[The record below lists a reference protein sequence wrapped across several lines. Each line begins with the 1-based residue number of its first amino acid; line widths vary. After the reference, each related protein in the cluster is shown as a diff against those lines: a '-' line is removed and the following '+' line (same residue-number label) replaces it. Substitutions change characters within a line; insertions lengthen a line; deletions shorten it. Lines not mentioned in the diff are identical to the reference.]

1 MTIPLANLLGIE
13 NSSSYTV
20 TGITLFLKQNQAR
33 SKSLLLASS
42 VPIYYKTRHKKM
54 SDHPW
59 VPLTESKPTA
69 KHANNDDH
77 VLYRMSDWSMSAN
90 WEHIPK
96 EATHWQMIV
105 DSPPG
110 NAARWEEIDEAAFQ
124 RLLKREFPEPTVP
137 NLLIESTLR
146 KFWNHG

>member
-1 MTIPLANLLGIE
+1 MKNLCPP
-13 NSSSYTV
+13 T
-20 TGITLFLKQNQAR
+20 
-33 SKSLLLASS
+33 
-42 VPIYYKTRHKKM
+42 M

-90 WEHIPK
+90 WEHVPK

-105 DSPPG
+105 DSPPTDE
-110 NAARWEEIDEAAFQ
+110 AATWKEIDEANFQ
-124 RLLKREFPEPTVP
+124 RLLKQEFPEPIVS